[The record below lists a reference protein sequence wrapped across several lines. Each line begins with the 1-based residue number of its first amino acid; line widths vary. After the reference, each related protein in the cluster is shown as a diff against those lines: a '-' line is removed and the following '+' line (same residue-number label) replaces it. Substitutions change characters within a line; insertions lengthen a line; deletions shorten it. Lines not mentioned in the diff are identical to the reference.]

1 MGEGPASLGHPCRV
15 LRQAPRRC
23 NDAAQRPARAG
34 FPLVL
39 AWAPHMGDTHQVNPG
54 PARPRGGDL
63 SLIPPHATPRLGK
76 LHWENAQTLFG
87 KNTLF
92 PAGSPY

>member
-1 MGEGPASLGHPCRV
+1 MGEGPASLGHPCRA
-15 LRQAPRRC
+15 LRQAP
-23 NDAAQRPARAG
+23 AAVMTPPSAQLGPAS
-34 FPLVL
+34 LVL